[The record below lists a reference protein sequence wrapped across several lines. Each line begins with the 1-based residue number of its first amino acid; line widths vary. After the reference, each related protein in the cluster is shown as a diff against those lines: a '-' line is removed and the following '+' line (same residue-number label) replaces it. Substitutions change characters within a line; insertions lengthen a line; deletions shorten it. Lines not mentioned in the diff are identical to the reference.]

1 MCVPSLCSGFWKE
14 GRATFSSSR
23 LFRVKCIKFELGKV
37 FLFFFSPLVPAD
49 QLARNQIEKRKRQ
62 NENEGRQIHTYEFNR
77 LRFDSETSFFFSTY
91 RSRWS
96 HRDNL
101 RLALNKNF
109 WKTFLIFPFFFL
121 PPQRTDTQG
130 PNIHAPPPSLIHAD
144 YRKPAA
150 EPALVQ
156 QNSGSSLTFF
166 LRGVH
171 IFLKIFSQ
179 LKLFAHSMW
188 HTVGRLV
195 VCLYDTYQKPGQVL
209 AASVAR
215 GGFLGDTNQEGGSIC
230 FSQNMTKHILFD
242 AYTHTHTR
250 KGGLFCCK

>member
-109 WKTFLIFPFFFL
+109 WKTFLIFPFFFFPHSAL
-121 PPQRTDTQG
+121 THKVQTFMPP
-130 PNIHAPPPSLIHAD
+130 PPPSSMRIIENRQPNQRWSNKTPGRPSH
-144 YRKPAA
+144 
-150 EPALVQ
+150 
-156 QNSGSSLTFF
+156 FF
-166 LRGVH
+166 WGGYIFFKKYFPSWNCLR
-171 IFLKIFSQ
+171 
-179 LKLFAHSMW
+179 
-188 HTVGRLV
+188 TVCDIQWVG
-195 VCLYDTYQKPGQVL
+195 
-209 AASVAR
+209 
-215 GGFLGDTNQEGGSIC
+215 
-230 FSQNMTKHILFD
+230 
-242 AYTHTHTR
+242 
-250 KGGLFCCK
+250 